1 MSKYDK
7 MVALNEER
15 SKEKI
20 ERARQAIWEMVDQE
34 EKVTIP
40 KLMQKTGLSRGFFY
54 KNNIVRGELDRALEC
69 QVGMIDPRRSI
80 INQAMDQQ
88 IRQMQRKIADLER
101 KNEQLTKENKRL
113 RKVLDQKSVNLMKKL

>member
-1 MSKYDK
+1 MNKYDK
-7 MVALNEER
+7 MVAQNEER

-20 ERARQAIWEMVDQE
+20 ALAKKIIWEMVDQE
-34 EKVTIP
+34 EKISIP

-88 IRQMQRKIADLER
+88 VQQMQRQIAELIQ
-101 KNEQLTKENKRL
+101 KNESLEKENAKL
-113 RKVLDQKSVNLMKKL
+113 KKALNQKSINLLKKL

>member
-20 ERARQAIWEMVDQE
+20 ALARKAIWEMVDQE

-40 KLMQKTGLSRGFFY
+40 KLIQKTGLSRGFFY
-54 KNNIVRGELDRALEC
+54 KNNIVRGELNRALEC

-80 INQAMDQQ
+80 IDQAMDQQ
-88 IRQMQRKIADLER
+88 IHQMQRRIAELQK
-101 KNEQLTKENKRL
+101 KNERLEEENKRL
-113 RKVLDQKSVNLMKKL
+113 RRAVDQKAVNLLKKL

>member
-1 MSKYDK
+1 MNKYDK
-7 MVALNEER
+7 MVAQNEER
-15 SKEKI
+15 SKEKVALAKKI
-20 ERARQAIWEMVDQE
+20 IWEMVDQE
-34 EKVTIP
+34 EKISIP

-88 IRQMQRKIADLER
+88 VQQMQRQIAELIQ
-101 KNEQLTKENKRL
+101 KNESLEKENAKL
-113 RKVLDQKSVNLMKKL
+113 KKALNQKSINLLKKL

>member
-1 MSKYDK
+1 MNKYDK
-7 MVALNEER
+7 MVAQNEER

-20 ERARQAIWEMVDQE
+20 ALARKIIWEMVDQE
-34 EKVTIP
+34 EKITIP

-54 KNNIVRGELDRALEC
+54 KNNVVRGELDRALEC

-88 IRQMQRKIADLER
+88 IQQMQRKIAELTQ
-101 KNEQLTKENKRL
+101 KNESLEKENARLKRAL
-113 RKVLDQKSVNLMKKL
+113 NQKSVNLLKKL

>member
-1 MSKYDK
+1 MSKYDE

-15 SKEKI
+15 SKEKV
-20 ERARQAIWEMVDQE
+20 ERGRQAIWEMVDQE
-34 EKVTIP
+34 EKVMIP
-40 KLMQKTGLSRGFFY
+40 KLMQKTGLYRGFFY

-88 IRQMQRKIADLER
+88 IRQMQRKIVDLER